1 MYVFLEVLT
10 VILVASA
17 MAMALAHA
25 LELPGKLRLGK
36 EEYFVV
42 QRIYYPGFTIG
53 GGIAE
58 VGGIVATFAL
68 MLTSSG
74 PVRFRL
80 IAGALAGLLIMQLVF
95 WFMTQPI
102 NKHWLQEV
110 ELTAPAKR
118 FFATEGRDEPALPP
132 TQEWTVLRNRW
143 ELSHVLRAALAM
155 LSLILLTTA
164 IAIQGA

>member
-25 LELPGKLRLGK
+25 LELPGKLRLGR

-58 VGGIVATFAL
+58 IGGIIATFAL
-68 MLTSSG
+68 MLTSGG
-74 PVRFRL
+74 PVQFRL
-80 IAGALAGLLIMQLVF
+80 IAGALAALLIMQLVF
-95 WFMTQPI
+95 WVMTQPV

-110 ELTAPAKR
+110 ELSSPAKR
-118 FFATEGRDEPALPP
+118 FFATEGNDGTPLPLAE
-132 TQEWTVLRNRW
+132 EWTALRNRW

-155 LSLILLTTA
+155 LSLVLLTMA
-164 IAIQGA
+164 IAIRSA

>member
-10 VILVASA
+10 VILVSGA
-17 MAMALAHA
+17 MAMSLAHA
-25 LELPGKLRLGK
+25 LELPGKMRLGR

-58 VGGIVATFAL
+58 IGGIVATFVL
-68 MLTSSG
+68 MLTLSG
-74 PVRFRL
+74 PVRFWL
-80 IAGALAGLLIMQLVF
+80 VGGALVALLVMQLVF
-95 WFMTQPI
+95 WLMTQPI

-118 FFATEGRDEPALPP
+118 FFATEGSSGAPP
-132 TQEWTVLRNRW
+132 TPTEEWTTLRNQW
-143 ELSHVLRAALAM
+143 ELSHVIRAASAM

-164 IAIQGA
+164 IAS

>member
-25 LELPGKLRLGK
+25 LELPGKIRLGRQ
-36 EEYFVV
+36 EYFVV

-53 GGIAE
+53 GGVAE

-68 MLTSSG
+68 MLMSGG
-74 PVRFRL
+74 PVRFWL
-80 IAGALAGLLIMQLVF
+80 VAGALAALLIMQLVF
-95 WFMTQPI
+95 WFMTQPV

-118 FFATEGRDEPALPP
+118 FFATEGSDGGSLPP
-132 TQEWTVLRNRW
+132 TEEWTTLRNQW
-143 ELSHVLRAALAM
+143 ELSHVIRAVLAI
-155 LSLILLTTA
+155 LGLILLTLA
-164 IAIQGA
+164 IAIHGA

>member
-25 LELPGKLRLGK
+25 LELPGKLRLGGQ
-36 EEYFVV
+36 EYFVV

-58 VGGIVATFAL
+58 VGGIVATFVL
-68 MLTSSG
+68 MLMSGG
-74 PVRFRL
+74 PVRFWL
-80 IAGALAGLLIMQLVF
+80 IAGALAALLIMQLVF
-95 WFMTQPI
+95 WLMTQPI
-102 NKHWLQEV
+102 NKHWLEEV

-118 FFATEGRDEPALPP
+118 FFATEGSDGGPPPP
-132 TQEWTVLRNRW
+132 TQEWTALRNQW
-143 ELSHVLRAALAM
+143 ELSHVIRAVLAM
-155 LSLILLTTA
+155 LSLILLTLA
-164 IAIQGA
+164 IAQGV

>member
-1 MYVFLEVLT
+1 MYFSLEVLT
-10 VILVASA
+10 VILVAGA

-25 LELPGKLRLGK
+25 LELPGKLRLGRQD
-36 EEYFVV
+36 YFVV

-58 VGGIVATFAL
+58 VGGIAATLAL
-68 MLTSSG
+68 MLTSGS
-74 PVRFRL
+74 PSRFWL
-80 IAGALAGLLIMQLVF
+80 IAGALVALLVMQLVF
-95 WFMTQPI
+95 WFMTQPV

-118 FFATEGRDEPALPP
+118 FFAAEGSDGVPLPP
-132 TQEWTVLRNRW
+132 AQEWKALRNRW
-143 ELSHVLRAALAM
+143 ELSHVIRAALAM

>member
-10 VILVASA
+10 VILVAGA

-25 LELPGKLRLGK
+25 LELPGKLRLARQ
-36 EEYFVV
+36 EYFVV

-58 VGGIVATFAL
+58 VGGIVTTFAL

-74 PVRFRL
+74 PLQAWL
-80 IAGALAGLLIMQLVF
+80 IAGALVALLAMQLVF

-102 NKHWLQEV
+102 NKHWLQDV
-110 ELTAPAKR
+110 ELNAPAKR
-118 FFATEGRDEPALPP
+118 FFGTEGAAGSPP
-132 TQEWTVLRNRW
+132 SQTQEWTALRNRW
-143 ELSHVLRAALAM
+143 ELSHVIRAALAM

-164 IAIQGA
+164 ISIQSA

>member
-25 LELPGKLRLGK
+25 LELPGKMRLGRQ
-36 EEYFVV
+36 EYFVV
-42 QRIYYPGFTIG
+42 QQIYYPGFTIG

-68 MLTSSG
+68 MLTSG
-74 PVRFRL
+74 GAVRFWL
-80 IAGALAGLLIMQLVF
+80 TAGALVALLAMQLVF
-95 WFMTQPI
+95 WLITQPI

-118 FFATEGRDEPALPP
+118 FFATEGSDGTPLAP
-132 TQEWTVLRNRW
+132 TEEWTALRNRW

-164 IAIQGA
+164 IAVQGA

>member
-1 MYVFLEVLT
+1 MYVFQEVLT

-25 LELPGKLRLGK
+25 LELPGKLRLGRQ
-36 EEYFVV
+36 EYFVI

-53 GGIAE
+53 GGLAE
-58 VGGIVATFAL
+58 VGGIVAAFAL

-74 PVRFRL
+74 IVRFWL
-80 IAGALAGLLIMQLVF
+80 IAGALVALLIMQLVF

-110 ELTAPAKR
+110 ELTSPAKR
-118 FFATEGRDEPALPP
+118 FFATGGKDETPLSP
-132 TQEWTVLRNRW
+132 TQEWTALRNRW
-143 ELSHVLRAALAM
+143 ELSHVVRAGLAM

-164 IAIQGA
+164 IAIQSA

>member
-10 VILVASA
+10 VILVAGA
-17 MAMALAHA
+17 MAMALSHA
-25 LELPGKLRLGK
+25 LELPGKLRLARQ
-36 EEYFVV
+36 EYFVV

-58 VGGIVATFAL
+58 VGGILATFAL
-68 MLTSSG
+68 MLASSG
-74 PVRFRL
+74 PLQAWL
-80 IAGALAGLLIMQLVF
+80 IAGALVALLAMQLVF

-102 NKHWLQEV
+102 NKHWLQDV
-110 ELTAPAKR
+110 KLNAPAQR
-118 FFATEGRDEPALPP
+118 FFATEGGDGASVPP
-132 TQEWTVLRNRW
+132 TQEWTALRNRW
-143 ELSHVLRAALAM
+143 ELSHVVRAALAM

>member
-1 MYVFLEVLT
+1 
-10 VILVASA
+10 

-25 LELPGKLRLGK
+25 LELPGKLRLGRQ
-36 EEYFVV
+36 EYFVV

-53 GGIAE
+53 GGVAE

-68 MLTSSG
+68 MLTSG
-74 PVRFRL
+74 DPVQFRL
-80 IAGALAGLLIMQLVF
+80 SAGALAALLGMQLVF

-110 ELTAPAKR
+110 ELNAPAKR
-118 FFATEGRDEPALPP
+118 FFATEGRAGTALPQ
-132 TQEWTVLRNRW
+132 TDDWTALRNRW
-143 ELSHVLRAALAM
+143 ELSHVARAALAT

>member
-1 MYVFLEVLT
+1 MYVFLQVLT

-25 LELPGKLRLGK
+25 LELPGKLRLGRQ
-36 EEYFVV
+36 EYFVV

-68 MLTSSG
+68 MLTSSSA
-74 PVRFRL
+74 RFWL
-80 IAGALAGLLIMQLVF
+80 TAGALVALLVMQLVF

-102 NKHWLQEV
+102 NKYWLQEV
-110 ELTAPAKR
+110 ELTSPAKR
-118 FFATEGRDEPALPP
+118 FFATEGSAGGRLSP
-132 TQEWTVLRNRW
+132 TQEWTALRNRW
-143 ELSHVLRAALAM
+143 ELSHVVRAALAL
-155 LSLILLTTA
+155 LSVILLTTA
-164 IAIQGA
+164 IAIHSA

>member
-17 MAMALAHA
+17 IAMALALA
-25 LELPGKLRLGK
+25 LELPGKLRLGRQ
-36 EEYFVV
+36 EYFVV

-58 VGGIVATFAL
+58 IGGIVATLAL
-68 MLTSSG
+68 MLISSG
-74 PVRFRL
+74 AAQIRL
-80 IAGALAGLLIMQLVF
+80 IAGALVALLVVQLVF
-95 WFMTQPI
+95 WLMTQPV

-118 FFATEGRDEPALPP
+118 FFATEGSGGAPLPP
-132 TQEWTVLRNRW
+132 TEEWTALRNRW
-143 ELSHVLRAALAM
+143 ELSHAIRAALAM
-155 LSLILLTTA
+155 LSLILLTAA
-164 IAIQGA
+164 IAISSV

>member
-1 MYVFLEVLT
+1 
-10 VILVASA
+10 

-25 LELPGKLRLGK
+25 LELPGKLRLGR
-36 EEYFVV
+36 EDYFVV

-58 VGGIVATFAL
+58 VGGIVATLVL

-74 PVRFRL
+74 PVRFWL
-80 IAGALAGLLIMQLVF
+80 VAGALVALLAMQLVF
-95 WFMTQPI
+95 WLMTQPI

-118 FFATEGRDEPALPP
+118 FFATEGSGGAP
-132 TQEWTVLRNRW
+132 TMPTEEWTALRNRW
-143 ELSHVLRAALAM
+143 ELSHVIRAALAM

-164 IAIQGA
+164 IAIPGA

>member
-1 MYVFLEVLT
+1 MLKVLT
-10 VILVASA
+10 VILVAGA
-17 MAMALAHA
+17 MAMAFAHA
-25 LELPGKLRLGK
+25 LELPGKMRLGRH
-36 EEYFVV
+36 EYFVV

-68 MLTSSG
+68 TLMSSG
-74 PVRFRL
+74 AVQFRL
-80 IAGALAGLLIMQLVF
+80 IAGALAALLGMQLVF

-118 FFATEGRDEPALPP
+118 FFATEGSDGTTLPP
-132 TQEWTVLRNRW
+132 KEEWKALRDRW
-143 ELSHVLRAALAM
+143 ELSHVLRAGFAM

-164 IAIQGA
+164 IAIESS

>member
-1 MYVFLEVLT
+1 MYVFVEVLT

-25 LELPGKLRLGK
+25 LELPGKMRLCRQ
-36 EEYFVV
+36 EYFVV

-74 PVRFRL
+74 SVELWL
-80 IAGALAGLLIMQLVF
+80 IACALTGLLIMQLVF

-118 FFATEGRDEPALPP
+118 FFATEGSDRAALAP
-132 TQEWTVLRNRW
+132 TDKWTALRNRW
-143 ELSHVLRAALAM
+143 ELSHVLRAVLAM

>member
-1 MYVFLEVLT
+1 MSSS
-10 VILVASA
+10 ASIIRA
-17 MAMALAHA
+17 S
-25 LELPGKLRLGK
+25 
-36 EEYFVV
+36 
-42 QRIYYPGFTIG
+42 TIG
-53 GGIAE
+53 GGI
-58 VGGIVATFAL
+58 GGVVATFAL
-68 MLTSSG
+68 TLMSGG
-74 PVRFRL
+74 PVQFRL

-110 ELTAPAKR
+110 ELTAPTKR

-132 TQEWTVLRNRW
+132 TQEWTVVRNRW

>member
-1 MYVFLEVLT
+1 MYVFLQVLT

-25 LELPGKLRLGK
+25 LELPGKLRLGRQ
-36 EEYFVV
+36 EYFVV

-58 VGGIVATFAL
+58 VGGIIATFAL
-68 MLTSSG
+68 VLTSSG
-74 PVRFRL
+74 PVRSWL
-80 IAGALAGLLIMQLVF
+80 IAGALVALLIMQLVF
-95 WFMTQPI
+95 WLMTQPI
-102 NKHWLQEV
+102 NKHWLQDV
-110 ELTAPAKR
+110 ELTSPAKR
-118 FFATEGRDEPALPP
+118 FFATEGNAGARLRP

-143 ELSHVLRAALAM
+143 ELSHVVRAALAL

-164 IAIQGA
+164 IAIHSA

>member
-10 VILVASA
+10 VVLVAGA

-25 LELPGKLRLGK
+25 LELPGKLRLGRQ
-36 EEYFVV
+36 EYFVV

-58 VGGIVATFAL
+58 IGGILATFAL

-74 PVRFRL
+74 ALHVWL
-80 IAGALAGLLIMQLVF
+80 IAGALIALLAMQFVF
-95 WFMTQPI
+95 WFMTQPV
-102 NKHWLQEV
+102 NKHWLQDV
-110 ELTAPAKR
+110 ELNAPAKR
-118 FFATEGRDEPALPP
+118 FFATEGSDGTPLPP
-132 TQEWTVLRNRW
+132 AQEWTALRNRW
-143 ELSHVLRAALAM
+143 ELSHVIRAILAM